1 MPPSL
6 PPSLPLSLPPSLP
19 PSLLPPFLPPPLPP
33 PRTLQSSS
41 SDSPHHQSPLL
52 PHSHMLHSLPIQHQT
67 SLSEVRSVS
76 STSLPPPA
84 PRLPGHT
91 PRVLTSSRR
100 TISLQN
106 DDMLQF
112 GGRSRRELRGSYSS
126 GRLHRSS
133 LQSVD
138 ISREVDSSIQC
149 ESTGNI
155 VRESSGREEMMMKS
169 QVGSAEMGR
178 ECSGGILRPA
188 DSHCVES
195 GTHSSEPL
203 ESQQSFAIGSQTL
216 AKHTVQQPRT
226 NPGSRHLSVIGSQ
239 LPLPMSSTSSPNR
252 KSGVGKAR
260 LQETAAVAGTVIK
273 QEVWSPTLRGDGGS
287 TRQKMKRQDSG
298 IETLAST

>member
-1 MPPSL
+1 
-6 PPSLPLSLPPSLP
+6 
-19 PSLLPPFLPPPLPP
+19 
-33 PRTLQSSS
+33 
-41 SDSPHHQSPLL
+41 
-52 PHSHMLHSLPIQHQT
+52 
-67 SLSEVRSVS
+67 
-76 STSLPPPA
+76 
-84 PRLPGHT
+84 
-91 PRVLTSSRR
+91 
-100 TISLQN
+100 
-106 DDMLQF
+106 MLQF
-112 GGRSRRELRGSYSS
+112 GGRSRQKLRGSYSS

-138 ISREVDSSIQC
+138 ILREVDSSRLC

-155 VRESSGREEMMMKS
+155 VRESSGREEMVMIKS
-169 QVGSAEMGR
+169 QVGSAELGR
-178 ECSGGILRPA
+178 ECSGEISRPA

-226 NPGSRHLSVIGSQ
+226 NPGSRHLSIIGSQ
-239 LPLPMSSTSSPNR
+239 LSLPMSSTSSPNR